1 MNFEVKL
8 DISNAINDLKK
19 AFENQILLNPLE
31 NEFYFNIK
39 RMKNI
44 SLT

>member
-8 DISNAINDLKK
+8 DISNAIKDLKV
-19 AFENQILLNPLE
+19 AFDNKVLLNPLE